1 MTDIECLRI
10 LLTAMSQCGNARLN
24 ATYVGQE
31 DEYELY
37 LTYDAAVAEDSQ
49 GVEVLVIL
57 KEDRE

>member
-1 MTDIECLRI
+1 
-10 LLTAMSQCGNARLN
+10 MSQCGNARLN